1 MDIETIR
8 ARVSEILKDV
18 DDFRKEDMIDN
29 VLEELDEFSVQ
40 LEDLAEEDFDAQIY
54 DEIIENI
61 DEIRDTLNDRL
72 DEIYAEEESYDDDD
86 DYGDVD
92 DDY

>member
-1 MDIETIR
+1 MDIDTIR

-18 DDFRKEDMIDN
+18 DDFRKEDMIDT
-29 VLEELDEFSVQ
+29 VMEELDDFSVA
-40 LEDLAEEDFDAQIY
+40 LEDLAEEDFDPQIY

-61 DEIRDTLNDRL
+61 DEIRETLNERL
-72 DEIYAEEESYDDDD
+72 DEIYAEEDSYDDDD

>member
-8 ARVSEILKDV
+8 DRVSEILKDV
-18 DDFRKEDMIDN
+18 DDFRKEDMIDD
-29 VLEELDEFSVQ
+29 VMEELNEFSVQ
-40 LEDLAEEDFDAQIY
+40 LEELAEEDFDAQIY

-61 DEIRDTLNDRL
+61 DEIRNTLNERL

-86 DYGDVD
+86 YGDVV

>member
-18 DDFRKEDMIDN
+18 DDFRKEDMIDD
-29 VLEELDEFSVQ
+29 VMEELNEFSVQ
-40 LEDLAEEDFDAQIY
+40 LEELAEEDFDAQIY

-61 DEIRDTLNDRL
+61 DEIRNTLNERL

-86 DYGDVD
+86 YGDVD

>member
-18 DDFRKEDMIDN
+18 DDFRKEDMIDD
-29 VLEELDEFSVQ
+29 VMEELDEFSVQ

-61 DEIRDTLNDRL
+61 DEIRNTLNERL

-86 DYGDVD
+86 YGDVD

>member
-18 DDFRKEDMIDN
+18 DDFRKEDMIDD
-29 VLEELDEFSVQ
+29 VMEELNEFSVQ
-40 LEDLAEEDFDAQIY
+40 LEELAEEDFDAQIY

-61 DEIRDTLNDRL
+61 DEIRNTLNERL

-86 DYGDVD
+86 YGDVV

>member
-18 DDFRKEDMIDN
+18 DDFRKEDMIED

-61 DEIRDTLNDRL
+61 DEIRNTLNERL

-86 DYGDVD
+86 YGDVD

>member
-18 DDFRKEDMIDN
+18 DDFRKEDMIDD
-29 VLEELDEFSVQ
+29 VMEELNEFSVQ

-61 DEIRDTLNDRL
+61 DEIRNTLNERL

-86 DYGDVD
+86 YGDVD

>member
-8 ARVSEILKDV
+8 GRVSEILKDV
-18 DDFRKEDMIDN
+18 DDFRKEDMIDT
-29 VLEELDEFSVQ
+29 VLEELDDFSVK
-40 LEDLAEEDFDAQIY
+40 LEDLAEEDFDPLVY

-61 DEIRDTLNDRL
+61 DDIRDTLNERL
-72 DEIYAEEESYDDDD
+72 DEIYAEEDSYDDDD

-92 DDY
+92 DEY